1 MSTTPPKLTLR
12 QMVDMVD
19 PTDVILK
26 MLATFPD
33 GIIPISALFA
43 IITLSY
49 PMAVFSASM
58 FEAALIFKALQLA
71 TGYLGVFS
79 GIGYSQS
86 SSNICRTGFSSG
98 SALSFKT
105 LSLFESSSFSSPFPS
120 PHIFMVSTAVSYVF
134 LTINALSK
142 ELQALGTT
150 WAARWWI
157 SLIFSSFLI
166 LLMILFRA
174 AFACDSVSII
184 MLSTIIG
191 IMTGVALIRQNFH
204 LFGKDG
210 INLIGTPLLAKKGA
224 NGEAIYLCQA
234 QK

>member
-1 MSTTPPKLTLR
+1 MNATICKI
-12 QMVDMVD
+12 VDKAD
-19 PTDVILK
+19 PSDVILK

-33 GIIPISALFA
+33 GLIPISAIFA

-58 FEAALIFKALQLA
+58 LEASFIFKLLQLI
-71 TGYLGVFS
+71 TGYLGIFS
-79 GIGYSQS
+79 GVGFSQGA
-86 SSNICRTGFSSG
+86 SNICRTGFSSG

-105 LSLFESSSFSSPFPS
+105 LSLFESTSFRSPFPS
-120 PHIFMVSTAVSYVF
+120 PHIFMLSAAVSYVF
-134 LTINALSK
+134 LTIDALSK

-174 AFACDSVSII
+174 SFGCDSVSII
-184 MLSTIIG
+184 MLSTIAG
-191 IMTGVALIRQNFH
+191 IMTGIALIRQNTH

>member
-1 MSTTPPKLTLR
+1 
-12 QMVDMVD
+12 
-19 PTDVILK
+19 

-33 GIIPISALFA
+33 GIIPISAIFA
-43 IITLSY
+43 VITLSY

-58 FEAALIFKALQLA
+58 FEAALIFKALQLS
-71 TGYLGVFS
+71 TGYLGMFS

-86 SSNICRTGFSSG
+86 STNICRTGFSSG

-120 PHIFMVSTAVSYVF
+120 PHIFMLSTAVSYVF

-142 ELQALGTT
+142 ELEALGTL
-150 WAARWWI
+150 WASRWWI
-157 SLIFSSFLI
+157 SFIFSSFLI
-166 LLMILFRA
+166 LLMIFFRA
-174 AFACDSVSII
+174 SFGCDSISII
-184 MLSTIIG
+184 MLSTIVG
-191 IMTGVALIRQNFH
+191 IMTGVVLIRQNLH

-224 NGEAIYLCQA
+224 NGEAIYLCQP

>member
-1 MSTTPPKLTLR
+1 MSKCLTTRDFIEKK
-12 QMVDMVD
+12 VD
-19 PTDVILK
+19 PTNVILK

-33 GIIPISALFA
+33 GLVPISAIFA

-49 PMAVFSASM
+49 PMAVFSGSMLEAS
-58 FEAALIFKALQLA
+58 LIFKLLQLG
-71 TGYLGVFS
+71 TGYLGIFS
-79 GIGYSQS
+79 GVGFSQS
-86 SSNICRTGFSSG
+86 SNNICRTGFSSG
-98 SALSFKT
+98 PALSFKS
-105 LSLFESSSFSSPFPS
+105 LSLFEASSFQSPFPS
-120 PHIFMVSTAVSYVF
+120 PHVFMLSVAVSYVF
-134 LTINALSK
+134 LSINALSK

-150 WAARWWI
+150 WAARWWV

-174 AFACDSVSII
+174 AFGCDSVSVI
-184 MLSTIIG
+184 MLSTIVG
-191 IMTGVALIRQNFH
+191 IMTGIALIRQNVH

>member
-1 MSTTPPKLTLR
+1 MATTLTMRERL
-12 QMVDMVD
+12 DIVD
-19 PTDVILK
+19 PTAVILK

-33 GIIPISALFA
+33 GLIPISAIFA
-43 IITLSY
+43 VVTLSY

-58 FEAALIFKALQLA
+58 LEAALLFKALQVA
-71 TGYLGVFS
+71 TGYLGIFS
-79 GIGYSQS
+79 GVGYSQS

-105 LSLFESSSFSSPFPS
+105 LSLFEASAFSSPFPS
-120 PHIFMVSTAVSYVF
+120 PHIFMISAAVSYVF
-134 LTINALSK
+134 LSIDAVSN

-150 WAARWWI
+150 WAARWWV

-174 AFACDSVSII
+174 SFSCDSVSII
-184 MLSTIIG
+184 MLSTMVG
-191 IMTGVALIRQNFH
+191 ILTGVALIRQNTH

-224 NGEAIYLCQA
+224 NGEAIYLCQT

>member
-1 MSTTPPKLTLR
+1 MSTTPPKSWLR
-12 QMVDMVD
+12 GFVDKVD
-19 PTDVILK
+19 PTNVILS

-33 GIIPISALFA
+33 GLVPISAIFA
-43 IITLSY
+43 IVTLSY

-58 FEAALIFKALQLA
+58 LEATLIFKALQLT

-79 GIGYSQS
+79 GAGFSQS
-86 SSNICRTGFSSG
+86 SSTICRTGFSSG

-105 LSLFESSSFSSPFPS
+105 LSLFESTPFISPFPS
-120 PHIFMVSTAVSYVF
+120 PHIFMVTTAVSYVF

-142 ELQALGTT
+142 ELEALGTT

-157 SLIFSSFLI
+157 SLIFSSLLI

-174 AFACDSVSII
+174 SFGCDSVSII
-184 MLSTIIG
+184 MLSTIVG
-191 IMTGVALIRQNFH
+191 IMTGVALIRQNTH

-224 NGEAIYLCQA
+224 NGEAIYLCQPR
-234 QK
+234 K

>member
-1 MSTTPPKLTLR
+1 
-12 QMVDMVD
+12 MVDMVD

-33 GIIPISALFA
+33 GIIPISGIFA
-43 IITLSY
+43 IVTLSY
-49 PMAVFSASM
+49 PMAVFSM
-58 FEAALIFKALQLA
+58 TMLEAALIFKALQLA
-71 TGYLGVFS
+71 TGYLGIFS

-98 SALSFKT
+98 SALAFKT
-105 LSLFESSSFSSPFPS
+105 LSLFESSAFTSPFPS
-120 PHIFMVSTAVSYVF
+120 PHIFMISTAVSYVF
-134 LTINALSK
+134 LTINALST

-150 WAARWWI
+150 WAARWWV

-184 MLSTIIG
+184 MLSTIVG

>member
-1 MSTTPPKLTLR
+1 MATPLTLR
-12 QMVDMVD
+12 ETINRVD

-33 GIIPISALFA
+33 GLVPISAIFA
-43 IITLSY
+43 IVTLSY
-49 PMAVFSASM
+49 PMAVFSGSMLEAS
-58 FEAALIFKALQLA
+58 LIFKVLQLGS
-71 TGYLGVFS
+71 GYLGIFS
-79 GIGYSQS
+79 GVGFSQS

-105 LSLFESSSFSSPFPS
+105 LSLFEATAFESPFPS
-120 PHIFMVSTAVSYVF
+120 PHVFMLSAAVSYVF
-134 LTINALSK
+134 LTIDALSK

-174 AFACDSVSII
+174 SFACDSVSII
-184 MLSTIIG
+184 MLSTIMG
-191 IMTGVALIRQNFH
+191 IMTGVALIRQNKH

>member
-1 MSTTPPKLTLR
+1 MRERL
-12 QMVDMVD
+12 DIVD
-19 PTDVILK
+19 PTAVILK

-33 GIIPISALFA
+33 GLIPISAIFA
-43 IITLSY
+43 VVTLSY

-58 FEAALIFKALQLA
+58 LEAALLFKALQVA
-71 TGYLGVFS
+71 TGYLGIFS
-79 GIGYSQS
+79 GVGYSQS

-105 LSLFESSSFSSPFPS
+105 LSLFEASAFSSPFPS
-120 PHIFMVSTAVSYVF
+120 PHIFMISAAVSYVF
-134 LTINALSK
+134 LSIDAVSN

-150 WAARWWI
+150 WAARWWV

-174 AFACDSVSII
+174 SFSCDSVSII
-184 MLSTIIG
+184 MLSTMVG
-191 IMTGVALIRQNFH
+191 ILTGVALIRQNTH

-224 NGEAIYLCQA
+224 NGEAIYLCQT